1 MTDPPVR
8 PTVIEL
14 SEAVASPMATPC
26 GPAIFETEDSRPI
39 ETGEQPGIASA
50 MAAEPVRRNRP
61 FKVALIGL
69 GILVIGLLIFD
80 AVEWVKVQF
89 DRGPVVGGLA
99 VTVIAAGL
107 LGLGYWLISEFR
119 AFAALKSVER
129 VQARLT
135 MSSGQDARSGN
146 ALIDDIVSSLPSAP
160 TVRATLAVYRE
171 QVQSHHTWEQ
181 RVGLISRTV
190 LVPID
195 HRAEALIRATVMQTV
210 VFTAISPTALMES
223 LFFLARGLRLLR
235 QIAELYGGRPG
246 FAGTVHLMRRLIVGS
261 GTVGAVDLIGNVLAQ
276 KLGGAI
282 LEKLSSE
289 VAESVYAT
297 QQMARLGIVCM
308 QMCRPIPFTRDENP
322 SVSGLIAGA
331 LKRQP

>member
-1 MTDPPVR
+1 MTDPTVR
-8 PTVIEL
+8 PTMIEF
-14 SEAVASPMATPC
+14 SEAAASPMTTPSA
-26 GPAIFETEDSRPI
+26 PAIFTTEDSRPI
-39 ETGEQPGIASA
+39 EIGEQPSIAGA
-50 MAAEPVRRNRP
+50 AAAEPVHRNRP

-69 GILVIGLLIFD
+69 GILIIGLLTFD
-80 AVEWVKVQF
+80 AVEWVKDQF
-89 DRGPVVGGLA
+89 DRGLVVGGLA
-99 VTVIAAGL
+99 VAIIAAAL

-129 VQARLT
+129 VQARLA
-135 MSSGQDARSGN
+135 MSSRQDAQAGN
-146 ALIDDIVSSLPSAP
+146 ALIDDIVASLPSAP
-160 TVRATLAVYRE
+160 TVKATLAVYRD
-171 QVQSHHTWEQ
+171 QVQPHHTLEQ

-190 LVPID
+190 LAPID
-195 HRAEALIRATVMQTV
+195 HRAETLIRATVMQTV
-210 VFTAISPTALMES
+210 VFTAISPTALIES

-246 FAGTVHLMRRLIVGS
+246 FAGTVHLMRRLVVGS

-289 VAESVYAT
+289 VAESAYAT
-297 QQMARLGIVCM
+297 QRMARIGILCM
-308 QMCRPIPFTRDENP
+308 QMCRPIPFARDEHP

>member
-1 MTDPPVR
+1 MTDQLTR

-14 SEAVASPMATPC
+14 SEAAASSIATPS
-26 GPAIFETEDSRPI
+26 GPAIFTTEDSRPI
-39 ETGEQPGIASA
+39 DASEQCNIAG
-50 MAAEPVRRNRP
+50 AEVTEPDRRARP
-61 FKVALIGL
+61 FKIALIGI
-69 GILVIGLLIFD
+69 GILIFGLLAFD
-80 AVEWVKVQF
+80 AVEWIRDQF

-99 VTVIAAGL
+99 IAVIAAGL
-107 LGLGYWLISEFR
+107 LGLGYWAASEFR

-135 MSSGQDARSGN
+135 MSSGQDARSSD
-146 ALIDDIVSSLPSAP
+146 ALIDDIVASLPPAP
-160 TVRATLAVYRE
+160 TVKTALVVYRE
-171 QVQSHHTWEQ
+171 QVQPHHTLEQ
-181 RVGLISRTV
+181 RVGMISRTV
-190 LVPID
+190 LVPMD
-195 HRAEALIRATVMQTV
+195 HRAEALIRSTVMQTV

-246 FAGTVHLMRRLIVGS
+246 FAGTVHLMRRLVVGS

-297 QQMARLGIVCM
+297 QRMARLGIVCM

-331 LKRQP
+331 LKR